1 MLGGVKWRCEVDGGC
16 GKKDQEQ
23 EKRESGGFL
32 GVKSFTWVF

>member
-23 EKRESGGFL
+23 EKRERVEGSWG
-32 GVKSFTWVF
+32 